1 MRKIRF
7 PISDEN
13 LPIEGVDVGA
23 STTESD
29 GFSAKVGVGDCVR
42 EVFGQSDESNGYNDG
57 CRYGNNNVVYQWC

>member
-1 MRKIRF
+1 MN
-7 PISDEN
+7 EN

-42 EVFGQSDESNGYNDG
+42 EVFGQSGAVTLQEQSEILGDLL
-57 CRYGNNNVVYQWC
+57 RKI